1 MEIEIR
7 VATESD
13 LEDLLALDAECFPP
27 GNSDLEPAPPGEI
40 ATGVQDQSIFVATA
54 NQKVVGML
62 QHEKVSSN
70 EWELLSLAMTSTHRG
85 QGIGQ
90 ALMDRFF
97 VELSSSPYM
106 VAVSCLTSPSNE
118 AMQGLLES
126 FGFVQVGLI
135 PDCFGP
141 GKHRLKFQLN

>member
-62 QHEKVSSN
+62 QH
-70 EWELLSLAMTSTHRG
+70 
-85 QGIGQ
+85 
-90 ALMDRFF
+90 
-97 VELSSSPYM
+97 
-106 VAVSCLTSPSNE
+106 
-118 AMQGLLES
+118 
-126 FGFVQVGLI
+126 
-135 PDCFGP
+135 
-141 GKHRLKFQLN
+141 

>member
-85 QGIGQ
+85 QCIGQ

-97 VELSSSPYM
+97 VELSSSTYM
-106 VAVSCLTSPSNE
+106 VAVSCITSPSNE